1 MSSVRDSVEKPYA
14 SHLLSCMVHDVGEDT
29 QSSEDCA
36 VHPQSEATVKPT
48 ANNG

>member
-1 MSSVRDSVEKPYA
+1 MSSLRDVFREQNV
-14 SHLLSCMVHDVGEDT
+14 HLLSCMVHDVGEDT
-29 QSSEDCA
+29 QSSEDFA